1 MDILSEN
8 VDMKLSQ
15 YAKKAGISYK
25 TAWRWY
31 KAGTLDAYQTPT
43 GMVVV
48 RDPEMERIGTGRI
61 ALYARVSSADQKSD
75 LERQVQRLR
84 DYAAARGYQVA
95 KEVTEIASGLND
107 SRPKFLKLLAD
118 PTIGTIIVEHKDRS
132 TRFGWNYITTL
143 MEAQGRRMEAVFP
156 DETKDDLVNDFVSI
170 ITSMAARIYGRRGSR
185 RKAERIKQC
194 VEQVMQAEDEP

>member
-1 MDILSEN
+1 
-8 VDMKLSQ
+8 MKLSQ
-15 YAKKAGISYK
+15 YAKRAGISYK

-48 RDPEMERIGTGRI
+48 RDPQLERAGTGRI

-118 PTIGTIIVEHKDRS
+118 PTIGTIIVEHRDRS
-132 TRFGWNYITTL
+132 TRFGWTYITTL
-143 MEAQGRRMEAVFP
+143 MEAHGRRMEAVFP

-170 ITSMAARIYGRRGSR
+170 ISSMAARIYGRRGSKR
-185 RKAERIKQC
+185 RAERIKHC
-194 VEQVMQAEDEP
+194 VEQLMEAEDEA

>member
-1 MDILSEN
+1 
-8 VDMKLSQ
+8 
-15 YAKKAGISYK
+15 
-25 TAWRWY
+25 
-31 KAGTLDAYQTPT
+31 
-43 GMVVV
+43 
-48 RDPEMERIGTGRI
+48 
-61 ALYARVSSADQKSD
+61 
-75 LERQVQRLR
+75 
-84 DYAAARGYQVA
+84 
-95 KEVTEIASGLND
+95 VTEIASGLNE

-185 RKAERIKQC
+185 WIAERIKQC

>member
-1 MDILSEN
+1 
-8 VDMKLSQ
+8 MKLSQ
-15 YAKKAGISYK
+15 YAKKTGISYK

-156 DETKDDLVNDFVSI
+156 DETKDELVNDFVSI
-170 ITSMAARIYGRRGSR
+170 ITSMAARMYGRRGSR

>member
-1 MDILSEN
+1 
-8 VDMKLSQ
+8 MKLSQ

-48 RDPEMERIGTGRI
+48 RDPQMERIGTGRI

-75 LERQVQRLR
+75 LERQVQCLR
-84 DYAAARGYQVA
+84 EYAAARGYQVA
-95 KEVTEIASGLND
+95 KEVTEIASGLNE

-156 DETKDDLVNDFVSI
+156 DDTSDDLVNDFVSI
-170 ITSMAARIYGRRGSR
+170 ITSMAARIYGRRGSKR
-185 RKAERIKQC
+185 RAERIKHC
-194 VEQVMQAEDEP
+194 VEQVMQTEDES

>member
-1 MDILSEN
+1 
-8 VDMKLSQ
+8 MKLSQ
-15 YAKKAGISYK
+15 YAKKAGISYM

-48 RDPEMERIGTGRI
+48 RDPHMERIGSGRI

-95 KEVTEIASGLND
+95 KEVTEIASGQNE

-156 DETKDDLVNDFVSI
+156 DDTSDDLVNDFVSI

>member
-1 MDILSEN
+1 
-8 VDMKLSQ
+8 MKLSQ

-48 RDPEMERIGTGRI
+48 RDPQLEQSGTGRI
-61 ALYARVSSADQKSD
+61 ALYARVSSADQKND
-75 LERQVQRLR
+75 LARQVQRLR

-132 TRFGWNYITTL
+132 TRFGWTYITTL

-170 ITSMAARIYGRRGSR
+170 ITSMAARMYGRRGSKR
-185 RKAERIKQC
+185 RAERIKQC
-194 VEQVMQAEDEP
+194 VEQVMKEEDQA

>member
-1 MDILSEN
+1 
-8 VDMKLSQ
+8 MKLSQ

-48 RDPEMERIGTGRI
+48 RDPQMDRIGTGRI

-75 LERQVQRLR
+75 LERQMQRLR

-95 KEVTEIASGLND
+95 KEVTEIASGLNE

-118 PTIGTIIVEHKDRS
+118 PTIGTIIVEHKDRG

>member
-1 MDILSEN
+1 
-8 VDMKLSQ
+8 MKLSQ
-15 YAKKAGISYK
+15 YAKKVGITYK

-48 RDPEMERIGTGRI
+48 RDPQAEKPVTGRI

-84 DYAAARGYQVA
+84 DYAAANGYQVA

-118 PTIGTIIVEHKDRS
+118 PSIGTIIVEHRDRG
-132 TRFGWNYITTL
+132 TRFGWNYLTTL
-143 MEAQGRRMEAVFP
+143 MEVQGRRIEAVFP
-156 DETKDDLVNDFVSI
+156 NETRDDLVSDFVSI
-170 ITSMAARIYGRRGSR
+170 ITSMAARMYGRRGSR
-185 RKAERIKQC
+185 RKAERIQQC
-194 VEQVMQAEDEP
+194 VEQVMKAEDT

>member
-1 MDILSEN
+1 
-8 VDMKLSQ
+8 MKLSQ

-31 KAGTLDAYQTPT
+31 KAGTLDAYQTPS

-48 RDPEMERIGTGRI
+48 RDPQRERTGTGRI

-95 KEVTEIASGLND
+95 KEVTEIASDLNE
-107 SRPKFLKLLAD
+107 SRPKCLKLLAD
-118 PTIGTIIVEHKDRS
+118 PTIGTIIVEHRDRS
-132 TRFGWNYITTL
+132 TRFGWTYLTTL

-156 DETKDDLVNDFVSI
+156 DDTSDDLVNDLVSL

-185 RKAERIKQC
+185 RWVERIQHC
-194 VEQVMQAEDEP
+194 VEQVMKEEERA

>member
-1 MDILSEN
+1 
-8 VDMKLSQ
+8 MKLSQ

-48 RDPEMERIGTGRI
+48 RDPQLEQSGTGRI
-61 ALYARVSSADQKSD
+61 ALYARVSSADQKND
-75 LERQVQRLR
+75 LARQVQRLR

-107 SRPKFLKLLAD
+107 NRPKFLKLLAD
-118 PTIGTIIVEHKDRS
+118 PTIGTIIVEHRDRS
-132 TRFGWNYITTL
+132 THFGWNYITTL
-143 MEAQGRRMEAVFP
+143 MEAHGRRMEVVFP
-156 DETKDDLVNDFVSI
+156 DDTPDDLVNDFVSLL
-170 ITSMAARIYGRRGSR
+170 TSMAARIDERRGSR
-185 RKAERIKQC
+185 RRAERIKQC
-194 VEQVMQAEDEP
+194 

>member
-1 MDILSEN
+1 
-8 VDMKLSQ
+8 MKLSQ

-48 RDPEMERIGTGRI
+48 RDPQMERIGSGRI

-75 LERQVQRLR
+75 LERQMQRLR
-84 DYAAARGYQVA
+84 DYAAARGYRVA
-95 KEVTEIASGLND
+95 KEVTEIASGLNE

-143 MEAQGRRMEAVFP
+143 MEAQGRQMEAVFP
-156 DETKDDLVNDFVSI
+156 DETKDDLVNDLVSI

-194 VEQVMQAEDEP
+194 VEQVMKAEDEP

>member
-1 MDILSEN
+1 
-8 VDMKLSQ
+8 MKLSQ

-43 GMVVV
+43 GMIVV
-48 RDPEMERIGTGRI
+48 RDPHMERTVTGRI

-107 SRPKFLKLLAD
+107 RRPKFLKLLAD
-118 PTIGTIIVEHKDRS
+118 PTIGTIIVEHRDRS

-156 DETKDDLVNDFVSI
+156 DDTSDDLANDFVSL
-170 ITSMAARIYGRRGSR
+170 ITSMAARMYGMRGSR
-185 RKAERIKQC
+185 RRAERIKNC
-194 VEQVMQAEDEP
+194 VEQVMKEEDRT

>member
-1 MDILSEN
+1 
-8 VDMKLSQ
+8 MKLSQ

-48 RDPEMERIGTGRI
+48 RDPQFERPTTGRV
-61 ALYARVSSADQKSD
+61 ALYARVSSAAQKGD

-84 DYAAARGYQVA
+84 DYAAARGYPVA
-95 KEVTEIASGLND
+95 KLVTEIGSGIGD
-107 SRPKFLKLLAD
+107 SCPKFLKLLAD

-156 DETKDDLVNDFVSI
+156 DEPKDDLVNDVISI
-170 ITSMAARIYGRRGSR
+170 ITSMAARIYGRRGSKR
-185 RKAERIKQC
+185 RAERIKQC
-194 VEQVMQAEDEP
+194 VEQVMKEEDQA

>member
-1 MDILSEN
+1 
-8 VDMKLSQ
+8 MKLSQ
-15 YAKKAGISYK
+15 YAKRAGISYK

-48 RDPEMERIGTGRI
+48 RDPQLERAGTGRI

-118 PTIGTIIVEHKDRS
+118 PTIGTIIVEHRDRS
-132 TRFGWNYITTL
+132 TRFGWTYITTL
-143 MEAQGRRMEAVFP
+143 MEAHGRRMEAVFP

-170 ITSMAARIYGRRGSR
+170 ITSMAARMYGRRGSKR
-185 RKAERIKQC
+185 RAERIKHC
-194 VEQVMQAEDEP
+194 VEQVMKAEDEA

>member
-1 MDILSEN
+1 
-8 VDMKLSQ
+8 MKLSQ

-31 KAGTLDAYQTPT
+31 KSGTLDAYQTPT

-48 RDPEMERIGTGRI
+48 RDPQMERDLTGRI

-95 KEVTEIASGLND
+95 KVVTEIASGLND

-118 PTIGTIIVEHKDRS
+118 PTIGTIVVEHRDRS

-170 ITSMAARIYGRRGSR
+170 ITSMAARIYGRRGSKR
-185 RKAERIKQC
+185 RAERIKQC
-194 VEQVMQAEDEP
+194 VEQVMKSEDEP

>member
-1 MDILSEN
+1 
-8 VDMKLSQ
+8 MKLSQ

-48 RDPEMERIGTGRI
+48 RDPHMERPTTGRI

-84 DYAAARGYQVA
+84 DYAAARGYQIA

-170 ITSMAARIYGRRGSR
+170 IMSMAARMYGRRGSKR
-185 RKAERIKQC
+185 RAERIKQC
-194 VEQVMQAEDEP
+194 VEQVMKAEDEP

>member
-1 MDILSEN
+1 
-8 VDMKLSQ
+8 MKLSQ

-48 RDPEMERIGTGRI
+48 RDPQLERIGTGRI

-118 PTIGTIIVEHKDRS
+118 PTIGTIIVEHKDRG

-156 DETKDDLVNDFVSI
+156 DETKDDLDNDFVSM

-194 VEQVMQAEDEP
+194 VEQVMKAEDEP

>member
-1 MDILSEN
+1 
-8 VDMKLSQ
+8 MKLSQ

-48 RDPEMERIGTGRI
+48 RDPQMERIGTGRI

-170 ITSMAARIYGRRGSR
+170 ITSMAARMYGRRGSKR
-185 RKAERIKQC
+185 RAERIKHC
-194 VEQVMQAEDEP
+194 VEQVMQTEDEP

>member
-1 MDILSEN
+1 
-8 VDMKLSQ
+8 MKLSQ
-15 YAKKAGISYK
+15 YAKKVGISYK

-48 RDPEMERIGTGRI
+48 RDPQVERADSLGRI
-61 ALYARVSSADQKSD
+61 ALYARVSSADQQSD

-132 TRFGWNYITTL
+132 TRFGWTYITTL

-156 DETKDDLVNDFVSI
+156 DETQDDLVNDCVSL
-170 ITSMAARIYGRRGSR
+170 ITSMAARMYGRRGSR

-194 VEQVMQAEDEP
+194 VEQVMQNEDEP

>member
-1 MDILSEN
+1 
-8 VDMKLSQ
+8 MKLSQ
-15 YAKKAGISYK
+15 YAKRVGISYK

-48 RDPEMERIGTGRI
+48 RDPQIERAGTGRI

-95 KEVTEIASGLND
+95 QEVIEIASGLND

-118 PTIGTIIVEHKDRS
+118 PTIGTIIVEHRARS

-143 MEAQGRRMEAVFP
+143 MQAQGRRMEAVFP

-170 ITSMAARIYGRRGSR
+170 MTSMAARIYGRRGSKR
-185 RKAERIKQC
+185 RAERIKQC
-194 VEQVMQAEDEP
+194 VEQVMKSEDEP

>member
-1 MDILSEN
+1 
-8 VDMKLSQ
+8 MKLSQ

-43 GMVVV
+43 GMIVV
-48 RDPEMERIGTGRI
+48 RDPQIERIGTGRI

-118 PTIGTIIVEHKDRS
+118 PTIGTIIVEHRDRS

-143 MEAQGRRMEAVFP
+143 MGAQGRRMEAIFP
-156 DETKDDLVNDFVSI
+156 DDTSDDLVNDFVSL
-170 ITSMAARIYGRRGSR
+170 ITSMAARMYGRRGSR
-185 RKAERIKQC
+185 RKAERIRQC
-194 VEQVMQAEDEP
+194 VEQVMQSEDEP

>member
-1 MDILSEN
+1 
-8 VDMKLSQ
+8 MKLSQ

-48 RDPEMERIGTGRI
+48 RDPQMERVGNGRI
-61 ALYARVSSADQKSD
+61 ALYARVSSAEQKSD
-75 LERQVQRLR
+75 LDRQVQRLR

-143 MEAQGRRMEAVFP
+143 MEAQGRRVEAVFP
-156 DETKDDLVNDFVSI
+156 DETKDDLVNDFVSLV
-170 ITSMAARIYGRRGSR
+170 TSMAARIYGRRGSR
-185 RKAERIKQC
+185 RRAERIKQC

>member
-1 MDILSEN
+1 
-8 VDMKLSQ
+8 MKLSQ
-15 YAKKAGISYK
+15 YAKKVGISYK

-31 KAGTLDAYQTPT
+31 KAGNLDAYQTAT

-48 RDPEMERIGTGRI
+48 RDPQAEKPIIGRI

-95 KEVTEIASGLND
+95 KEVTEIASGMND

-118 PTIGTIIVEHKDRS
+118 PSIGTIIVEHRDRG
-132 TRFGWNYITTL
+132 TRFGWNYLTTL
-143 MEAQGRRMEAVFP
+143 LEMQGRHLEAIFP
-156 DETKDDLVNDFVSI
+156 DETKDDLVADFVSI
-170 ITSMAARIYGRRGSR
+170 ITSMAARIYGRRDSR
-185 RKAERIKQC
+185 SKAKRIQQC
-194 VEQVMQAEDEP
+194 VEEVMNTKDV

>member
-1 MDILSEN
+1 
-8 VDMKLSQ
+8 MKLSQ

-31 KAGTLDAYQTPT
+31 KAGTLDAYQTPS
-43 GMVVV
+43 GMIVV
-48 RDPEMERIGTGRI
+48 RDPQMERDLTGRI

-95 KEVTEIASGLND
+95 QEVIEIASGLND

-118 PTIGTIIVEHKDRS
+118 PTIGTIIVEHRDRS

-143 MEAQGRRMEAVFP
+143 MQAQGRRMEAVFP

-170 ITSMAARIYGRRGSR
+170 ITSMAARIYGRRGSKR
-185 RKAERIKQC
+185 RAERIKQC
-194 VEQVMQAEDEP
+194 VEQVMKSEDEP

>member
-1 MDILSEN
+1 
-8 VDMKLSQ
+8 MKLSQ

-31 KAGTLDAYQTPT
+31 KAGTLDAYQMPT

-48 RDPEMERIGTGRI
+48 RDPQIERAGTGRI
-61 ALYARVSSADQKSD
+61 ALYARVSSADQQSD

-118 PTIGTIIVEHKDRS
+118 PTIGTIVVEHKNRS
-132 TRFGWNYITTL
+132 TRFGWNYLTTL
-143 MEAQGRRMEAVFP
+143 MEAHGRRMEAVFP

-170 ITSMAARIYGRRGSR
+170 ITSMAARIYGRRRSR
-185 RKAERIKQC
+185 GLAERIKQC
-194 VEQVMQAEDEP
+194 VEQVMQAEEEP

>member
-1 MDILSEN
+1 
-8 VDMKLSQ
+8 MKLSQ
-15 YAKKAGISYK
+15 YAKKVGISYK

-48 RDPEMERIGTGRI
+48 RGDPQMEHIGTGRI

-95 KEVTEIASGLND
+95 KEVTEIGSGLND

-118 PTIGTIIVEHKDRS
+118 PTIGTIIVEHKDRG

-156 DETKDDLVNDFVSI
+156 DETRDDLVNDFVSM

-185 RKAERIKQC
+185 WIAERIKQC
-194 VEQVMQAEDEP
+194 VEQVMKAEDEP

>member
-1 MDILSEN
+1 
-8 VDMKLSQ
+8 MKLSQ

-48 RDPEMERIGTGRI
+48 RDPQMERVGNGRI

-75 LERQVQRLR
+75 LDRQVKRLR

-156 DETKDDLVNDFVSI
+156 DETKDDLVNNFVSL
-170 ITSMAARIYGRRGSR
+170 ITSMAARMYGRRGSR
-185 RKAERIKQC
+185 RRAQRIKQC

>member
-1 MDILSEN
+1 MP
-8 VDMKLSQ
+8 MKLSQ
-15 YAKKAGISYK
+15 YAKKIGVSYK

-31 KAGTLDAYQTPT
+31 KAGTLDAYKTPT

-48 RDPEMERIGTGRI
+48 RDLQVEKPGIGRI
-61 ALYARVSSADQKSD
+61 ALYARVSTVDKRSD
-75 LERQVQRLR
+75 LDRQVQRLR

-118 PTIGTIIVEHKDRS
+118 ASIGTIIVEHKDRG
-132 TRFGWNYITTL
+132 TRFGWTYITTL
-143 MEAQGRRMEAVFP
+143 MEVQGRRIEAVFP
-156 DETKDDLVNDFVSI
+156 HETQDDLVNDFVSI
-170 ITSMAARIYGRRGSR
+170 LTSMAARIYGRRGSR

-194 VEQVMQAEDEP
+194 VEQVMKAEDEP